1 MSTAPPVAPAALPPR
16 PSMLSRLAESHA
28 TGALQCGPGTLY
40 LVGGRVVHAESAA
53 APGLEVLLT
62 AGGRVPQAVWD
73 EALGRAGVPDHVP
86 GRLVKEG
93 FLSAGQAEV
102 WWLTA
107 LFDAA
112 FFALAPRS
120 GPTRFQHGFV
130 REGGGRPRSVAA
142 ERVLRETRRRRRLLG
157 GRWPGPEIDTS
168 PVLRR
173 PAAGAGVPAR
183 LEAVLALA
191 DGTRTPGTIAR
202 ELGRPA
208 FHVLLEVRR
217 LAVAGL
223 LVPRPTDPPPDSSPA
238 GTPDGERPRAPG
250 PPDPPDVALLRRV
263 RDALEARL

>member
-1 MSTAPPVAPAALPPR
+1 MSTAPPAAPAALPSR
-16 PSMLSRLAESHA
+16 PSMLSRLAAAHA
-28 TGALQCGPGTLY
+28 TGALQCRPGTLY
-40 LVGGRVVHAESAA
+40 LVGGRVVHAESPAV
-53 APGLEVLLT
+53 PGLKVLLT
-62 AGGRVPQAVWD
+62 TGGRVPRAVWD
-73 EALGRAGVPDHVP
+73 DALGRAGVPDHVP

-93 FLSAGQAEV
+93 LLSEGQAEV

-120 GPTRFQHGFV
+120 GPSRFQHGFV
-130 REGGGRPRSVAA
+130 REGGAGTRSVPA
-142 ERVLRETRRRRRLLG
+142 ERVLRESQRRRRLLDAL
-157 GRWPGPEIDTS
+157 WPGPEIDTV
-168 PVLRR
+168 PVVRR
-173 PAAGAGVPAR
+173 PAAGRRVPAR

-223 LVPRPTDPPPDSSPA
+223 LLPRHPHPPPGGPPVPPA
-238 GTPDGERPRAPG
+238 DGRPRAPAA
-250 PPDPPDVALLRRV
+250 PEPPDVALLRRV

>member
-1 MSTAPPVAPAALPPR
+1 MSTAPFVAPPALPPR
-16 PSMLSRLAESHA
+16 PSMLSRLAAEQA

-40 LVGGRVVHAESAA
+40 LVGGRVVHAESPA

-73 EALGRAGVPDHVP
+73 EALERAGVPDHVP

-93 FLSAGQAEV
+93 FLSVGQAEV

-112 FFALAPRS
+112 FFVLAPHNR
-120 GPTRFQHGFV
+120 PTRFQHGFV
-130 REGGGRPRSVAA
+130 REGGGHPRSVAA
-142 ERVLRETRRRRRLLG
+142 ERVLRETRRRRQLLDT
-157 GRWPGPEIDTS
+157 RWPGPDIADA
-168 PVLRR
+168 PVVRR
-173 PAAGAGVPAR
+173 PVAGLRVPAR
-183 LEAVLALA
+183 LEAVLDLA

-223 LVPRPTDPPPDSSPA
+223 LVPRLSHPPPGGCPGGA
-238 GTPDGERPRAPG
+238 PRTAG
-250 PPDPPDVALLRRV
+250 PPEPPDVALLRRV

>member
-1 MSTAPPVAPAALPPR
+1 MSTAPPVAPAPLARR
-16 PSMLSRLAESHA
+16 PSMLSRLAEAHA

-40 LVGGRVVHAESAA
+40 LVSGRVVHAESPAS
-53 APGLEVLLT
+53 PGLEVLLT
-62 AGGRVPQAVWD
+62 TGRRVPRAVWD
-73 EALGRAGVPDHVP
+73 EALERAGIPDHVP
-86 GRLVKEG
+86 CRLVKEG
-93 FLSAGQAEV
+93 LLSPGQAEV

-120 GPTRFQHGFV
+120 GPSRFQHGFV
-130 REGGGRPRSVAA
+130 REGGGRQRSVAA
-142 ERVLRETRRRRRLLG
+142 DRVLRETRRRRRLLD
-157 GRWPGPEIDTS
+157 GRWPGPEIDTA

-173 PAAGAGVPAR
+173 PATGPGVPVR
-183 LEAVLALA
+183 LAAVLALA
-191 DGTRTPGTIAR
+191 DGTRTPAAIAR

-223 LVPRPTDPPPDSSPA
+223 LVLRPSEPPSD
-238 GTPDGERPRAPG
+238 DRPPGHPGGGRPPAPG